1 MKSVF
6 KFILNTI
13 PRPILIRLSIV
24 IRPILAILLKG
35 SRYTDPI
42 DGKSFRMFLPYGYG
56 NQRNNVLSPST
67 LSLERHR
74 LLWLYLQNETDFFYS
89 ELVSESN
96 ELVLESNELVS
107 ESNEPVSDSP
117 ISKNKRIKLR
127 NAETNS
133 ALKVLHF
140 APEQEFYK
148 RFKKQKNIDYT
159 TTDLLSP
166 LADVKADICNL
177 PFEDNT
183 YDIIFCNHVLEHIP
197 NDTKAMQEL
206 YRVLKP
212 GGMGIF
218 QIPQDLLR
226 ATTFSDDT
234 IVDQKERAKIFG
246 QYDHVRVYGRD
257 YFDKLRS
264 IGFKVVEED
273 YTNKI
278 APELVEKYCLAK
290 GEIIPVCFK

>member
-24 IRPILAILLKG
+24 ARPILAFLLKG
-35 SRYTDPI
+35 NTFTDPI

-56 NQRNNVLSPST
+56 TQRNNVLSPST

-74 LLWLYLQNETDFFYS
+74 LLWLYLQNETDFFTA
-89 ELVSESN
+89 
-96 ELVLESNELVS
+96 
-107 ESNEPVSDSP
+107 
-117 ISKNKRIKLR
+117 KTKK
-127 NAETNS
+127 
-133 ALKVLHF
+133 KVLHF

-148 RFKKQKNIDYT
+148 RFKKQTNIDYT

-197 NDTKAMQEL
+197 DDTKAMQEL

-218 QIPQDLLR
+218 QIPQDILR

-234 IVDQKERAKIFG
+234 IVNQKERALIFG

-264 IGFKVVEED
+264 IGFTVLEED

-278 APELVEKYCLAK
+278 APELVKKYCLAK

>member
-1 MKSVF
+1 MKKIF

-24 IRPILAILLKG
+24 VRPILAFLLEG
-35 SRYTDPI
+35 SRFTDPI

-74 LLWLYLQNETDFFYS
+74 LLWLYLQNETDFFTAK
-89 ELVSESN
+89 E
-96 ELVLESNELVS
+96 
-107 ESNEPVSDSP
+107 
-117 ISKNKRIKLR
+117 KK
-127 NAETNS
+127 
-133 ALKVLHF
+133 KVLHF

-148 RFKKQKNIDYT
+148 RFKKQSNIDYT

-177 PFEDNT
+177 PFEDNQ
-183 YDIIFCNHVLEHIP
+183 YDIVFCNHVLEHIP
-197 NDTKAMQEL
+197 DDTKAMQEL

-218 QIPQDLLR
+218 QIPQDLSR
-226 ATTFSDDT
+226 ATTFSDDS

-273 YTNKI
+273 YTNKLK
-278 APELVEKYCLAK
+278 PELVEKYCLAK

>member
-1 MKSVF
+1 MKKIF

-24 IRPILAILLKG
+24 VRPILAFLLKG
-35 SRYTDPI
+35 SRFTDPI

-74 LLWLYLQNETDFFYS
+74 LLWLYLQNETDFFQ
-89 ELVSESN
+89 SES
-96 ELVLESNELVS
+96 
-107 ESNEPVSDSP
+107 VSDAP
-117 ISKNKRIKLR
+117 ITNNKHIKLR
-127 NAETNS
+127 DTES
-133 ALKVLHF
+133 SSVLKVLHF

-148 RFKKQKNIDYT
+148 RFKKQTNIDYT

-197 NDTKAMQEL
+197 DDTKAMQEL

-218 QIPQDLLR
+218 QIPQDLSR
-226 ATTFSDDT
+226 ATTFSDDS

-264 IGFKVVEED
+264 IGFKVIEED

-278 APELVEKYCLAK
+278 APKLVEKYCLAK
-290 GEIIPVCFK
+290 GEIIPICFK